1 MEKPKEELVC
11 AVPVVEAPSNA
22 SSAWP
27 FLRDNFS
34 VVSGLAVLGGLALSI
49 TFLFSYLS
57 VFDWHLIVFVQY
69 VDVITFGVIAV
80 GVVSGS
86 LALVVGILQWWTA
99 LRPLKSNRA
108 KWRRWIIVGCVVAAV
123 FGWNVWSSLR
133 ENNGYS
139 HIFDGLL
146 LFLVAIAIA
155 IIILE
160 QVNRGNRPNIRQ
172 LGWYAFLFFLA
183 TGTCGR
189 WLGHSVLE
197 VGTFDQDVRTKNV
210 TINSAKPIII
220 MSRFSVFLKDEK
232 LYVVPT
238 SDITELQTSHV
249 LTTIVPIP
257 ATSQTSPASSVHS
270 PPLAPPT
277 APPSTSSGAAPR

>member
-1 MEKPKEELVC
+1 METPKEEPVRS
-11 AVPVVEAPSNA
+11 VPIVEAPSNA

-57 VFDWHLIVFVQY
+57 VFDWHLIVFIQY

-86 LALVVGILQWWTA
+86 LALVVGILQWWTG
-99 LRPLKSNRA
+99 LRPLESNRA

-123 FGWNVWSSLR
+123 FGWNAWSSVK
-133 ENNGYS
+133 ENNGHL

-146 LFLVAIAIA
+146 LFMIAMAIAIM
-155 IIILE
+155 ILE
-160 QVNRGNRPNIRQ
+160 QVKRDNRPNIRQ

-197 VGTFDQDVRTKNV
+197 AGTFDQDVRTKNV
-210 TINSAKPIII
+210 TLNSANTGIYHVA
-220 MSRFSVFLKDEK
+220 FSVFLKDE
-232 LYVVPT
+232 
-238 SDITELQTSHV
+238 
-249 LTTIVPIP
+249 
-257 ATSQTSPASSVHS
+257 
-270 PPLAPPT
+270 
-277 APPSTSSGAAPR
+277 